1 MLTLLIEIISMGCI
15 TFIIGTILFNLT
27 INKENNDNNNN
38 KIKYPM
44 GINLSFFMIGI
55 VLQLLLSYNG
65 INNWYCRKS
74 IVSSKDPI

>member
-1 MLTLLIEIISMGCI
+1 MLTLLIETFSMGCI

-27 INKENNDNNNN
+27 INKENDNNN
-38 KIKYPM
+38 KIKYPI

-65 INNWYCRKS
+65 INNWYCQVKK
-74 IVSSKDPI
+74 I

>member
-65 INNWYCRKS
+65 INNWYCRKY

>member
-65 INNWYCRKS
+65 INNWYCQVKK
-74 IVSSKDPI
+74 I